1 MQSEEEK
8 LWDTFSKFI
17 RLRNADEKGIV
28 QCVTCPKRFH
38 WKEVH
43 AGHFMG
49 RRHKNTKFNE
59 KNNQCQ
65 CIACNSYNG
74 GEQFK
79 YGLFLDREY
88 GEGTAEELMMLSK
101 ISCKLSDVDYKEMNK
116 EYKVKV
122 KQLLK
127 RL

>member
-1 MQSEEEK
+1 MQNEEEK
-8 LWDTFSKFI
+8 LWDTFSKYI
-17 RLRNADEKGIV
+17 RLRNADENGNV
-28 QCVTCPKRFH
+28 TCVTCDRKFH

-43 AGHFMG
+43 AGHFMS

-59 KNNQCQ
+59 KNNQVQ
-65 CIACNSYNG
+65 CISCNSYNG

-88 GEGTAEELMMLSK
+88 GEGTAQELMMLSR
-101 ISCKLSDVDYKEMNK
+101 ITCKLSDIDYREMNK
-116 EYKVKV
+116 EYKIKV

-127 RL
+127 SL

>member
-1 MQSEEEK
+1 MSEEDK

-17 RLRNADEKGIV
+17 RLRNADENGIV

-59 KNNQCQ
+59 KNNQVQ
-65 CIACNSYNG
+65 CISCNSYNG

-101 ISCKLSDVDYKEMNK
+101 IACRLSEIDYKEMNQ

-127 RL
+127 RM

>member
-8 LWDTFSKFI
+8 LWDTFSKYI
-17 RLRNADEKGIV
+17 RLRNADENGNV
-28 QCVTCPKRFH
+28 TCVTCDKKFY

-59 KNNQCQ
+59 KNNQVQ
-65 CIACNSYNG
+65 CISCNSYNG

-88 GEGTAEELMMLSK
+88 GEGTAEELMFLSR